1 MSARSKV
8 LIVDQEKIIGD
19 LLASAF
25 PADHFHVFNA
35 ASSSEAS
42 RLAGLHGPDL
52 VVVDPSV
59 PDGFELIDSLRAS
72 GARRVIVLSGCPETL
87 KKARARGIEMIID
100 KKEGLPRLAEV
111 LRSAGFNLLSIGQKG
126 RILIVDDEPDI
137 RALVSTFLTQRGYT
151 CISAASGF
159 DALEL
164 LPQDVSQMVL
174 LVDIMMPQMGG
185 LELLKHVKSRHP
197 RLTVIVMTAVCDREI
212 ARRALELGA
221 FDYLIKPMDLEAL
234 EGSIVVALS
243 HDEYQRKPWWKRLGA

>member
-8 LIVDQEKIIGD
+8 LIVDQEKIVGD
-19 LLASAF
+19 LLASTF
-25 PADHFHVFNA
+25 PSEHFQVFHA

-42 RLAGLHGPDL
+42 RLAGLHGPNL
-52 VVVDPSV
+52 VVIDPSI
-59 PDGFELIDSLRAS
+59 PDGFELIDSLRS
-72 GARRVIVLSGCPETL
+72 NRETRVLVLSACPETL
-87 KKARARGIEMIID
+87 RRARAHEIEQVID
-100 KKEGLPRLAEV
+100 KKEGLPRLAEA
-111 LRSAGFNLLSIGQKG
+111 LRSAGFNLLSIGKKG

-137 RALVSTFLTQRGYT
+137 RQMITTFLTQRGYT
-151 CISAASGF
+151 CLAAASGF

-185 LELLKHVKSRHP
+185 LELLKHVKSRYP
-197 RLTVIVMTAVCDREI
+197 RLTVIMMTAVCDREI

-221 FDYLIKPMDLEAL
+221 FDYLIKPMDLDAL

-243 HDEYQRKPWWKRLGA
+243 HDEYKRRPWWKRLGA